1 MGVELVADVGRTEVD
16 VELVVDEELTKVTGG
31 ELVADGE
38 LTSTATIELGVDV
51 ELTFFVDVDLVVC
64 VELAPVVLFV
74 PLFPSDLGIRFRLS
88 VLFSTTSAS
97 ARQCHFVNICAYT
110 T

>member
-16 VELVVDEELTKVTGG
+16 VELVVDEELTKVVGG

-38 LTSTATIELGVDV
+38 LTSTETIELGVDV
-51 ELTFFVDVDLVVC
+51 KLTVFVDVDLVVC
-64 VELAPVVLFV
+64 VELSPVVRFV
-74 PLFPSDLGIRFRLS
+74 PLFSSALGIRFRLS
-88 VLFSTTSAS
+88 VFFSTTSAS